1 MNKRWIGELQKVLWI
16 GEKDARIYFFK
27 GPNLTFGLFL
37 PLVLY
42 WAFALDREMELAM
55 IIPGLV
61 AIAIFFGAGAIQAVS
76 LPLER
81 RTGTLHTML
90 ATPVTP
96 LMIVLG
102 KALAGIVFGLVL
114 AIVYMAVVLLFL
126 PLQPNLILFSVA
138 TLFSSFCFSC
148 FGLCLAAPFRDVPQA
163 MPPATVVRIIMVF
176 LSGAFA
182 PLGTA
187 SAVWQT
193 IALISPLT
201 YAVDALRQ
209 ATNGPADAQGFMTD
223 LGVQLLY
230 GVIFLGITTWL
241 LQREN
246 G

>member
-1 MNKRWIGELQKVLWI
+1 MGKRWLGELQKVLWI

-27 GPNLTFGLFL
+27 APNLTFGLFL

-42 WAFALDREMELAM
+42 WSFSLDRDVALVRT
-55 IIPGLV
+55 IPGLV

-96 LMIVLG
+96 LMIVVG

-114 AIVYMAVVLLFL
+114 AAAYMAVVLLFL
-126 PLQPNLILFSVA
+126 PLQPNLVLFSIA
-138 TLFSSFCFSC
+138 ALFSSFCFSC

-182 PLGTA
+182 PLESA
-187 SAVWQT
+187 STLWQT
-193 IALISPLT
+193 VALLSPLT

-209 ATNGPADAQGFMTD
+209 ATNGPTNTERFVID

-230 GVIFLGITTWL
+230 GVVFLGLATWL

-246 G
+246 V

>member
-1 MNKRWIGELQKVLWI
+1 V
-16 GEKDARIYFFK
+16 A
-27 GPNLTFGLFL
+27 
-37 PLVLY
+37 LV
-42 WAFALDREMELAM
+42 R

-96 LMIVLG
+96 LMIVVG
-102 KALAGIVFGLVL
+102 KSLAGIVFGLVL
-114 AIVYMAVVLLFL
+114 AAAYMAVVLLFL
-126 PLQPNLILFSVA
+126 PLQPNLIRFSIA

-182 PLGTA
+182 PLETA
-187 SAVWQT
+187 STLWQT
-193 IALISPLT
+193 IALLSPLT

-209 ATNGPADAQGFMTD
+209 AMNGPSDAKRFMID

-230 GVIFLGITTWL
+230 GVAFLGLATWL
-241 LQREN
+241 LAKEN
-246 G
+246 S